1 MTATNLPKRLQK
13 EPLIDAIF
21 EVRFTPAVPAMP
33 VSSVLP
39 GLFFA
44 SVNGEKQ
51 IERLAVAE
59 LPAQFRALNPEMRFQ
74 PLLRLH
80 VDGYAIAIG
89 DENVSL
95 ACKLPYRGWG
105 SFKQQIIDTF
115 DILMSSTVVGKIE
128 RYSMRYV
135 NIIENIGEGARRIN
149 LDITLGQRKLERE
162 PFNLRVDIPRDDLQ
176 QVINLGFPA
185 SANLADG
192 TSRHGVLVD
201 IDVSC
206 NAVSPDLH
214 SNLPDKLEK
223 IHKACKET
231 FYECVTKDAVDF
243 LGPIYD

>member
-1 MTATNLPKRLQK
+1 MTATSLPKRLQK

-39 GLFFA
+39 GLFF
-44 SVNGEKQ
+44 SRIDGEVR

-80 VDGYAIAIG
+80 LDGYSIAVG

-95 ACKLPYRGWG
+95 ACKLPYRGWN

-115 DILMSSTVVGKIE
+115 KILMSSTVVGKIE

-135 NIIENIGEGARRIN
+135 NIIESIGEGARRIN
-149 LDITLGQRKLERE
+149 LDITLGKRTLEKE
-162 PFNLRVDIPRDDLQ
+162 PFNFRVDIPRDDFQ

-185 SANLADG
+185 NANLVDG

-206 NAVSPDLH
+206 NVVPSDLP

-223 IHKACKET
+223 IHNACKDT
-231 FYECVTKDAVDF
+231 FYECVTTDAVEY